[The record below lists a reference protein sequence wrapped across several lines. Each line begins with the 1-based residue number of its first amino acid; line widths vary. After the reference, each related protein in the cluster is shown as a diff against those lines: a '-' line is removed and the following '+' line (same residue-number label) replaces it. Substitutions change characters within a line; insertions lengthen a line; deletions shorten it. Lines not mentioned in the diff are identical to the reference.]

1 MCNFKKSFIISFGK
15 LKIMKRILL
24 VFLVVG
30 SLWIT
35 GCETTREISL
45 NKDNSG
51 TLMTTM
57 DMSGLLGM
65 AKMSGQSKELD
76 KLNDEV
82 VDTTIS
88 LNAAA
93 DSLKDLTSEER
104 ALIRKG
110 KLNLQMNA
118 ADEKLIVKTEFPFSN
133 VGQIG
138 KLDQLSSRLIQQT
151 FKKLAS
157 QNEGDSALGIG
168 MTGADMPERSIDDY
182 FTTIYSKNTIEKK
195 LNKEKYA
202 TVETDEGMKTLKEM
216 SAMGVGN
223 STLIINLPR
232 PVKKTEGKNIKLS
245 DDKKKITITSS
256 AEDFFDDGAALEFK
270 IEY

>member
-1 MCNFKKSFIISFGK
+1 LCNFKKSFIISFGK
-15 LKIMKRILL
+15 LRIMKRILL
-24 VFLVVG
+24 LFLIAG
-30 SLWIT
+30 SCWLT

-45 NKDNSG
+45 NQDNSG

-88 LNAAA
+88 LDAAA
-93 DSLKDLTSEER
+93 DSIRDLTSEER

-110 KLNLQMNA
+110 KLSLHMNA
-118 ADEKLIVKTEFPFSN
+118 ADEKLIVKTEFLFSN
-133 VGQIG
+133 AGQIVR
-138 KLDQLSSRLIQQT
+138 LDQLSSRLMQQT

-157 QNEGDSALGIG
+157 HNEEDSALGLSGTDIP
-168 MTGADMPERSIDDY
+168 TGSIDDY
-182 FTTIYSKNTIEKK
+182 FSTTYSKNSIEKK

-202 TVETDEGMKTLKEM
+202 TVGNDEGMKALKEM
-216 SAMGVGN
+216 SAMGIGN
-223 STLIINLPR
+223 TTLIINLPR